1 MPTYGL
7 KGLNLPDEVVDSLE
21 TEEDLRKALGMVED
35 KETVIIEAS
44 EEVEPQA

>member
-7 KGLNLPDEVVDSLE
+7 EGLNLPDEVVDSLE